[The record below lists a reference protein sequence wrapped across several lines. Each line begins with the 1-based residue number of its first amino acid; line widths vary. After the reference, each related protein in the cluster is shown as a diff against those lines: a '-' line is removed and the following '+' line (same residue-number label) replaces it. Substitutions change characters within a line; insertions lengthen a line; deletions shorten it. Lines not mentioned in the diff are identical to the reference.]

1 MNTEYLITFGAE
13 TSLCATLSSFKKL
26 LGVHQDIRIDSPD
39 VIIFKNKKFK
49 YNITSGKL
57 SDNSIYYDF
66 TVKIDSIE
74 NDEKEYCELLRE
86 IRRLSKN
93 ISGRDVF
100 ELSNAI
106 SEYYCCKGYTIIYK
120 LEILMRKLIYKF
132 MAISIGYTWK
142 DESTPKE
149 VIESIRN
156 KTSDINF
163 LREIDFIKLSDFLFK
178 TIHKT
183 NYESLIKTISEKSQ
197 DGYIEIQEI
206 QELMPYTNWERFFS
220 KKVNCDSN
228 YLKTR
233 WDKLYDFR
241 CLIAH
246 NKNFSKK
253 DYEDLEVLYNE
264 VKTQLESALNSVD
277 EIHIEQEDRDEI
289 AENISIARGDTSAEF
304 IKLYNLIVNYTKDI
318 CDLCSDE
325 RDIYYSAPANQN
337 NFLMQVRYLC
347 NNKKLINKDLMS
359 ELEELNKFRNIFIH
373 QMGIIEITEQEIN
386 NKLLRL
392 KEIISK
398 FLYIHSNTQSLIKL
412 KGQDLR
418 S

>member
-1 MNTEYLITFGAE
+1 M
-13 TSLCATLSSFKKL
+13 
-26 LGVHQDIRIDSPD
+26 
-39 VIIFKNKKFK
+39 
-49 YNITSGKL
+49 
-57 SDNSIYYDF
+57 
-66 TVKIDSIE
+66 
-74 NDEKEYCELLRE
+74 
-86 IRRLSKN
+86 
-93 ISGRDVF
+93 
-100 ELSNAI
+100 
-106 SEYYCCKGYTIIYK
+106 
-120 LEILMRKLIYKF
+120 
-132 MAISIGYTWK
+132 
-142 DESTPKE
+142 
-149 VIESIRN
+149 
-156 KTSDINF
+156 
-163 LREIDFIKLSDFLFK
+163 
-178 TIHKT
+178 
-183 NYESLIKTISEKSQ
+183 
-197 DGYIEIQEI
+197 
-206 QELMPYTNWERFFS
+206 
-220 KKVNCDSN
+220 
-228 YLKTR
+228 
-233 WDKLYDFR
+233 
-241 CLIAH
+241 IAH

-325 RDIYYSAPANQN
+325 SDIYYSAPANQN